1 MYRRYLLIVFI
12 VSGLVLNLSYTFS
25 MNIYWEEPEIFVDKN
40 AKFPIVKS
48 RANLVA
54 VLWHEFVPSKGGGGK
69 VYLSIKT
76 STDGKK
82 WITNRRFAGPYMY
95 EQNQSIICSMVIDKR
110 SNIFVAIA
118 KNETTIQIL
127 KSNNSGKNFED
138 IANVEAKTTIVAPR
152 LFIMG
157 NDNLLLFVIHRTLD
171 SLSIYY
177 TVSKDGIHWNNF
189 EPFVKKSDLLVNF
202 LPYYAHLDGK
212 DFVVFQ
218 SMTAK
223 TFQRY
228 QLYIKMSDDNGKTWS
243 EAKRLDFKEIKN
255 GKVQPYDVFSN
266 QRPFIVPYKGKLLLT
281 WERQFRSTAPQIYYA
296 ELESDGKLL
305 SKPEMVTDGL
315 KTCHYPKIVI
325 YGGEPY
331 VLWFDN
337 RRGEDHIIIARKV
350 GVLWED
356 KDLSMIPGES
366 AFGMPAVVGKDL
378 FIFWENSVGNVSRIY
393 YLRPDRSVAP
403 ARLIALNFVPGKK
416 YNRDTVK
423 IKWILPHDPSGIAG
437 VGYSW
442 GLNIPPKVD
451 KKLRILSNKN
461 RITLQATKDGKW
473 NFNLSVMDYA
483 GNWSAV
489 RTISYFRDT
498 VPPAAVKIIPPEL
511 DKDGFVKSNTFSI
524 AWESPK
530 DDIVGYSYTL
540 RYLGDENVKVSKEE
554 IDKLSIPSRVVIKKE
569 RLFYRNIDNGT
580 YVLIVAAIDSAGN
593 VGKRASVLLRLNK
606 YIPVTYI
613 AYVRARKDNLGN
625 INLTIVGRG
634 FSVDG
639 DVTEVILDRDGKRP
653 FDYVFKR
660 SDGAFI
666 VENDRIIKGPRLT
679 DIEEGLYRVGV
690 IHPVRGLHFS
700 VARLKLEPT
709 GTVKFGYFKYRYTPS
724 WMGFKRIR
732 YFVTFNELIVW
743 LIVVFLLVLVLLSF
757 RKLISISREGKL
769 LKAEILYLLEEGE
782 SPLRK
787 EEEMKELKKRGTGLR
802 AKFVMLIVILVFLI
816 VLIVSI
822 PLGYYMIKTQKR
834 DLTDG
839 LMQRAEVLLGSLVTG
854 SETYL
859 SLSNRLELALLPN
872 QTKGIEDVIY
882 ATITDREER
891 VWATNDPNIDA
902 KVNGGKYIQAES
914 VLKDEVSPIVP
925 KLRESIDKKA
935 QESISKYANQ
945 VDKLSAEARKLVLKT
960 DVKSRQRLA
969 ELQDAIDALNIRIT
983 NELKKLSAPVG
994 SIPKFDPEH
1003 LKSFYILYRP
1013 VVYRQPRENFYYHG
1027 MVRIGVTTARILK
1040 EIRTSRNTLIIQTA
1054 VVSLI
1059 AIVLGVLG
1067 AIILAG
1073 IIITPI
1079 KKLAVGVAKIR
1090 DTEDKEQLKDHHIDI
1105 KSKDEIGTLAETV
1118 NQMTQALVKAA
1129 IASKDLTVGKE
1140 IQKMFIPL
1148 DLDPSGK
1155 KGSTGGTVDDNVE
1168 IYGYYE
1174 GAKGVSGDYFDYT
1187 QVGSDHYAII
1197 KCDVAGKGVPA
1208 ALIMVEVATIFST
1221 FFKNKKIVNPGKSA
1235 VDLVYL
1241 INDMLE
1247 ERGFKGRFAALTV
1260 CLVNGKTGVGYF
1272 CNAGD
1277 NIIHYYSAK
1286 EGKMKQ
1292 KMLPEAPA
1300 AGVFSSDI
1308 VKMQSGFQQVIHKL
1322 DPGDILL
1329 LFTDGLE
1336 EAKRHFR
1343 DSDFNITTCNEPGLK
1358 EGEQHGGTHT
1368 FGSDGE
1374 ELGIARI
1381 HAIVNAVM
1389 NRGEYRLVKYHNP
1402 IGDEDLV
1409 FDFTSCDGTIQEAVT
1424 ALVAVE
1430 RIFRLYPDPSAGV
1443 EDRITIDG
1451 KVNDFLREHFNQYDS
1466 YFSHVFERDEITGSV
1481 VFSHLREDEQY
1492 DDLTILAVKKR

>member
-1 MYRRYLLIVFI
+1 MSRHRLFIIFI
-12 VSGLVLNLSYTFS
+12 VLGLILNLSYVFS
-25 MNIYWEEPEIFVDKN
+25 MDIYWEEPEVFVDKN
-40 AKFPIVKS
+40 AKFPIVKTGPGI
-48 RANLVA
+48 LA
-54 VLWHEFVPSKGGGGK
+54 VLWHEFVPSKEGGGK

-76 STDGKK
+76 SRNGKD
-82 WITNRRFAGPYMY
+82 WITNRRFVGPFVY
-95 EQNQSIICSMVIDKR
+95 EQNQSIICSMIIDKH
-110 SNIFVAIA
+110 SDIYVAIA
-118 KNETTIQIL
+118 RNETTVRVL
-127 KSNNSGKNFED
+127 KSDNGGESFKSIAD
-138 IANVEAKTTIVAPR
+138 IEAKTTIVAPK

-157 NDNLLLFVIHRTLD
+157 NNSLLLFVIHRTKD

-177 TVSKDGIHWNNF
+177 TISKDGVHWAKF
-189 EPFVKKSDLLVNF
+189 EPFVRRGDLLVNF

-228 QLYIKMSDDNGKTWS
+228 QLYIKMSSDNGKTWS
-243 EAKRLDFKEIKN
+243 EAKRLEFKEIKR
-255 GKVQPYDVFSN
+255 GKLQPYQAFSN
-266 QRPFIVPYKGKLLLT
+266 QRPFIAAYKGKLLLS

-296 ELESDGKLL
+296 ELGRDGELL
-305 SKPEMVTDGL
+305 SGPEMVTDGL
-315 KTCHYPKIVI
+315 KTCHYPQIVI
-325 YGGEPY
+325 YNGIPY
-331 VLWFDN
+331 ILWFDN
-337 RRGEDHIIIARKV
+337 RRGEDHIIIAKKV
-350 GVLWED
+350 RLLWED

-366 AFGMPAVVGKDL
+366 AFGMPAIIGKDL
-378 FIFWENSVGNVSRIY
+378 FIFWENSIERVSRIY

-403 ARLIALNFVPGKK
+403 AKLIALNFIPGKK

-437 VGYSW
+437 IGYSW
-442 GLNIPPKVD
+442 GLDIPPRVD

-461 RITLQATKDGKW
+461 SITLQATKDGKW
-473 NFNLSVMDYA
+473 NFNVSVMDYA
-483 GNWSAV
+483 GNWSKV
-489 RTISYFRDT
+489 KTISYFRDT
-498 VPPAAVKIIPPEL
+498 TPPLAVKIVPPKVDEE
-511 DKDGFVKSNTFSI
+511 GFVKSNTFSVS
-524 AWESPK
+524 WEPPK
-530 DDIVGYSYTL
+530 DDIVGYTYTL
-540 RYLGDENVKVSKEE
+540 RYLGNENVEVDKTS
-554 IDKLSIPSRVVIKKE
+554 IDKLSLPSRVVTKMD
-569 RLFYRNIDNGT
+569 RLSYRNIDNGT

-593 VGKRASVLLRLNK
+593 VGKKASLLLRLNK

-613 AYVRARKDNLGN
+613 TYVRTRRDDFGN

-634 FSVDG
+634 FSVGG
-639 DVTEVILDRDGKRP
+639 DVTEVILDRDGKKP

-660 SDGAFI
+660 SDGAFS
-666 VENDRIIKGPRLT
+666 VVSDRIIRGPRLS
-679 DIEEGLYRVGV
+679 DVEEGLYRIGV
-690 IHPVRGLHFS
+690 IHPTRGLHFS
-700 VARLKLEPT
+700 VARLKLEPA
-709 GTVKFGYFKYRYTPS
+709 GTVKFGYFKYKYSPS
-724 WMGFKRIR
+724 WMGLKRIR
-732 YFVTFNELIVW
+732 YFITFNELMVW
-743 LIVVFLLVLVLLSF
+743 LIVLFLGILILIAF
-757 RKLISISREGKL
+757 RKLVAISREGKL
-769 LKAEILYLLEEGE
+769 LRAEILYLLEEGE

-802 AKFVMLIVILVFLI
+802 AKFVMLIVILVFLV

-839 LMQRAEVLLGSLVTG
+839 LMKRAEVLLGSLVTG

-872 QTKGIEDVIY
+872 QTKGIEDVTY

-891 VWATNDPNIDA
+891 VWATNDPNIDS
-902 KVNGGKYIQAES
+902 KVKGGKYIQAES
-914 VLKDEVSPIVP
+914 VLKDEVSPVVP
-925 KLRESIDKKA
+925 KLRELIDKKA
-935 QESISKYANQ
+935 RESISKYANE
-945 VDKLSAEARKLVLKT
+945 VDKLSAEARKLVLRT

-994 SIPKFDPEH
+994 SIPKFDPEN
-1003 LKSFYILYRP
+1003 LKNFYILYRP

-1040 EIRTSRNTLIIQTA
+1040 EIRISRNTLIIQTGI
-1054 VVSLI
+1054 VSLI
-1059 AIVLGVLG
+1059 ALVLGVLG
-1067 AIILAG
+1067 AVILAS

-1105 KSKDEIGTLAETV
+1105 RSKDEIGTLAETV

-1155 KGSTGGTVDDNVE
+1155 KGSTGGKVDNNLE

-1235 VDLVYL
+1235 TDLVYL

-1260 CLVNGKTGVGYF
+1260 SIVNGKTGVGYF

-1277 NIIHYYSAK
+1277 NIIHYYSAR
-1286 EGKMKQ
+1286 EGRMKQ

-1300 AGVFSSDI
+1300 AGVFPSDI
-1308 VKMQSGFQQVIHKL
+1308 VRMQSGFQQVVHKL
-1322 DPGDILL
+1322 EPGDILL

-1343 DSDFNITTCNEPGLK
+1343 DNNFNITTCNEPGLK
-1358 EGEQHGGTHT
+1358 EGDQHGGTHA

-1381 HAIVNAVM
+1381 HEIVNSVM
-1389 NRGEYRLVKYHNP
+1389 NRKTYRLVKYHNP
-1402 IGDEDLV
+1402 MGDEELV
-1409 FDFTSCDGTIQEAVT
+1409 FDFTSCEGTIQEAVT

-1430 RIFRLYPDPSAGV
+1430 RIFRLYPDPSASI

-1451 KVNDFLREHFNQYDS
+1451 KVNEFLREHFNQYDS
-1466 YFSHVFERDEITGSV
+1466 YFNHVFERDEVTGSV
-1481 VFSHLREDEQY
+1481 VFSHLKEDEQY